1 MNHAEYFD
9 MEGVLD
15 AERQALAAWC
25 KRYGAPHT
33 EAALEK

>member
-9 MEGVLD
+9 LEGVLD

-25 KRYGAPHT
+25 KNYTTRHGEVAT
-33 EAALEK
+33 EK